1 MKFVKMQGT
10 GNDFILVEAKEDG
23 RDWSALARAM
33 CDRHLG
39 VGADGLMLVLPS
51 LRPGSGQ
58 APRADVGMRLFNADG
73 SEAEVSGNG
82 VRCLVKYAVERGL
95 AEARHGQVKV
105 EAASGVLKAEVL
117 QEGGVVT
124 GVRLSMG
131 APRFAPEEVPV
142 LAEVEPLRSAESDKV
157 GAVLDFPLD
166 VEGQRLR
173 VTCLSMGNPHAVLFY
188 AQPIER
194 YPLAE
199 VGPKVEHHPAF
210 PQRVNFGVAR
220 VIARDRIDLR
230 VWERGVGETLACGS
244 GSCAAMVAA
253 RLHHLVEDRVDIIQA
268 GGTLTV
274 EWDGRG
280 EVYLT
285 GPAEFVFEGEWPE
298 GQQVGSRK

>member
-1 MKFVKMQGT
+1 MRFAKMHGA
-10 GNDFILVEAKEDG
+10 GNDFILLEPGAQE
-23 RDWSALARAM
+23 RDWEALAKAI
-33 CDRHLG
+33 CDRHFG

-58 APRADVGMRLFNADG
+58 APRADVAMRLFNADG

-95 AEARHGQVKV
+95 ARPRAGRITV
-105 EAASGVLKAEVL
+105 EAASGLLTAEVF
-117 QEGGVVT
+117 QESGRVA

-131 APRFAPEEVPV
+131 APRFAPSEVPV
-142 LAEVEPLRSAESDKV
+142 SVEMEPPL
-157 GAVLDFPLD
+157 LDVPLE

-173 VTCLSMGNPHAVLFY
+173 VTCVSMGNPHAVLFF

-199 VGPKVEHHPAF
+199 MGPRVERHPLF

-220 VIARDRIDLR
+220 VLGRERMDVR

-244 GSCAAMVAA
+244 GCCAAMVAA
-253 RLHHLVEDRVDIIQA
+253 RLHNLVDDRVDIRQP
-268 GGTLTV
+268 GGTLSV
-274 EWDGRG
+274 EWYGRG

-285 GPAEFVFEGEWPE
+285 GPAALVFEGEWPDD
-298 GQQVGSRK
+298 